1 MDSGWRFGRF
11 RKRFW
16 ERGRS
21 HLEGGGVVDPGVAE
35 CQGSRRGYGVL
46 TVFHCLLVVRSS
58 RLTTHCCSVSLPL
71 IV

>member
-21 HLEGGGVVDPGVAE
+21 HLEGGGWSSGSGCGGVPGVP
-35 CQGSRRGYGVL
+35 QGLRSPYSISL
-46 TVFHCLLVVRSS
+46 SS
-58 RLTTHCCSVSLPL
+58 RCS
-71 IV
+71 